1 MFSKISTIGC
11 FSFGVLGVL
20 IAIGSF
26 FFLARIQEK
35 KLVLETQIAEYQ
47 EKELKLNNM
56 QKTVQVLYNLT
67 PYEARYYS
75 FIFYDFSEKY
85 KLPWE
90 VYPALVKIESCFK
103 SGVMSKQKAKGM
115 TQVLECTGKNQA
127 GKLGIPFDES
137 TLWNC
142 VLNMVIGFNFFS
154 EGYVESISSNSQEI
168 ALKHAMKRYCGGPG
182 YSLINDSAKIYV
194 SNYKTDLWDEYLK
207 VSYVYKGI
215 CYDQYT
221 AAKRK
226 EIKKEPRGFLGPFSK
241 FKALLKVKLS

>member
-1 MFSKISTIGC
+1 MFSKISTLGC

-20 IAIGSF
+20 IA
-26 FFLARIQEK
+26 LALLLYNAKMQENNR
-35 KLVLETQIAEYQ
+35 VLEAKVFEYQ
-47 EKELKLNNM
+47 DKEIKLDNM

-67 PYEARYYS
+67 PYEARYYC

-115 TQVLECTGKNQA
+115 TQVLECTGKSQA
-127 GKLGIPFDES
+127 EKLGIPFDES

-154 EGYVESISSNSQEI
+154 EGYAESADSNSQEV

-182 YSLINDSAKIYV
+182 YSKINDSAKIYV
-194 SNYKTDLWDEYLK
+194 SNYKSGLWDEYLK

-215 CYDQYT
+215 CYDRY
-221 AAKRK
+221 AAKK
-226 EIKKEPRGFLGPFSK
+226 EEEKKEPIKAGFLQFPKKRS
-241 FKALLKVKLS
+241 LLKM